1 MTQYALYLNMDNC
14 IGCKVC
20 GMACMEKNDLLP
32 GTRFRRIL
40 LNGTG
45 SWEKDASGAYVPN
58 DVFAYS
64 LSMACNHCAHPACV
78 EGCPTGAMTKDEETG
93 IVSSDPETCIGCGAC
108 AEACPYGVPFV
119 DPESNVA
126 RKCDFCQEYVAAGEV
141 PPCVGACSMNALD
154 YGDIDE
160 LRSKYPDAVATI
172 DPLPSADVTGPSL
185 LLTPPA
191 KYREGLAVTNFN
203 LPEELEACGR

>member
-1 MTQYALYLNMDNC
+1 MTQYAFYLNMDNC

-154 YGDIDE
+154 YGDIDDCDPSTPMRWRRSTLCL
-160 LRSKYPDAVATI
+160 LRT
-172 DPLPSADVTGPSL
+172 
-185 LLTPPA
+185 
-191 KYREGLAVTNFN
+191 
-203 LPEELEACGR
+203 